1 MNEKGFSILELLITL
16 AIMGVVMS
24 IAVLNLRPFSNPLE
38 DAWVQTESFLKLVR
52 AKAMAT
58 TSAYRI
64 RQDGQRLVA
73 EYAERCSAPSF
84 TQDPSLVTELPA
96 GVRLTTGSGNPLQF
110 CFSSRGYANSN
121 TVLLL
126 SKDGRE
132 RRLEILLGGG
142 VRRL

>member
-1 MNEKGFSILELLITL
+1 
-16 AIMGVVMS
+16 MGIVMS

-73 EYAERCSAPSF
+73 E
-84 TQDPSLVTELPA
+84 
-96 GVRLTTGSGNPLQF
+96 
-110 CFSSRGYANSN
+110 
-121 TVLLL
+121 
-126 SKDGRE
+126 
-132 RRLEILLGGG
+132 
-142 VRRL
+142 